1 MFNVPNIIAD
11 INSFSEMILHLTSLY
26 NLPEIL
32 EYSFCK
38 ALLADKITVCIKMTY
53 KCQHHKYLQRGAR

>member
-1 MFNVPNIIAD
+1 MTDRILTFNVPNIIAD

-38 ALLADKITVCIKMTY
+38 ALLADKITVSMY
-53 KCQHHKYLQRGAR
+53 QNDL